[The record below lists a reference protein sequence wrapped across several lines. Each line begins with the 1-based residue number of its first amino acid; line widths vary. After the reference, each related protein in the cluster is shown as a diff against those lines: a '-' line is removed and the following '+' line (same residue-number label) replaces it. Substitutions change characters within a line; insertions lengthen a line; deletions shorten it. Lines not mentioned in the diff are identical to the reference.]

1 MSRKLD
7 LYLTGVGGQGILTI
21 ADIIMIA
28 AMEKGIHCNYFP
40 TKGMAQRGGFV
51 KAQLRLGQAEG
62 GPDISLHAADTVIS
76 MELSESLKAVDYLK
90 KDGDFLVYGYRWLP
104 TEVMLGRAPYPDR
117 ETVMAQVRPV
127 TENGFFLDPAQL
139 PKGCSDNIFV
149 LGAAMRHTE
158 LGKLF
163 SREEI
168 LNAVIRR
175 FPKAAEAN
183 TKAFEAGYEA

>member
-1 MSRKLD
+1 MSGKLD

-21 ADIIMIA
+21 ADIIMNA
-28 AMEKGIHCNYFP
+28 AMAKGIHCNYFP

-51 KAQLRLGQAEG
+51 KAQLRLGKADG
-62 GPDISLHAADTVIS
+62 GPDISLHAADVVLS

-117 ETVMAQVRPV
+117 DAVMEKVAGG
-127 TENGFFLDPAQL
+127 TENGFFLDPALL
-139 PKGCSDNIFV
+139 PAGCSDNIFV
-149 LGAAMRHTE
+149 LGAAMKHTA
-158 LGKLF
+158 LGKF
-163 SREEI
+163 FTREEI
-168 LNAVIRR
+168 LDAVLKR